1 MSDFFCYCL
10 LCIQAE
16 PLLRRGVRPTLPV
29 PHTGGEPSEMM
40 SRQLESRDKM
50 EQAIPPVIASKD
62 LRQKI

>member
-1 MSDFFCYCL
+1 MSKHIWMSDFFCYCL

-40 SRQLESRDKM
+40 SRQLES
-50 EQAIPPVIASKD
+50 QGQNGAGNTSSYS
-62 LRQKI
+62 